1 MAILSACAA
10 FVTVVLFLLGLYY
23 AFWGERL
30 KVSRRLDEVLGT
42 PAASLRE
49 QELKAPF
56 FQRVVRPAMK
66 KMISLAGAFVPA
78 EKIAVLDE
86 KLNRAGRPGGL
97 SASEYALLKYL
108 AAGAGGVFFFSL
120 SGAIHLGVA
129 QACLLTFVGVL
140 LGWHLPGLYLEARI
154 RERSELVRRELPD
167 VLDLLTVS
175 VEAGLGFDGALLKVA
190 EKKKGLLAG
199 EFSQILQE
207 INMGKP
213 RREALR
219 DAAERL
225 GVEEFSSF
233 VGSII
238 VADRL
243 GISIGNVLR
252 AQSAQMRSVRRQRA
266 EEQAMKAPVKML
278 FPMVFFIFPAVFLV
292 LLGPAVIKIREVF
305 TR

>member
-1 MAILSACAA
+1 MILSAAA
-10 FVTVVLFLLGLYY
+10 FFLAIAFFLLGLYQ
-23 AFWGERL
+23 ALWGERL
-30 KVSRRLDEVLGT
+30 QISQRVEEVLGA
-42 PAASLRE
+42 PALSFRE

-56 FQRVVRPAMK
+56 LQRVVRPVLR
-66 KMISLAGAFVPA
+66 KMIGLAGVFIPA
-78 EKIAVLDE
+78 EKTAVLEE

-97 SASEYALLKYL
+97 SAGEYALLKYFTAG
-108 AAGAGGVFFFSL
+108 AAGVFSFFFS
-120 SGAIHLGVA
+120 GTVHLEPV
-129 QACLLTFVGVL
+129 QTCLLSFLGVL
-140 LGWHLPGLYLEARI
+140 LGWHLPNFYLEARI
-154 RERSELVRRELPD
+154 RDRAELIRKELPD

-190 EKKKGLLAG
+190 EKKKGLLAK
-199 EFSQILQE
+199 EFSQILRE

-225 GVEEFSSF
+225 GVDEFSSF
-233 VGSII
+233 AGSII

-252 AQSAQMRSVRRQRA
+252 AQSAQMRNKRRQRA
-266 EEQAMKAPVKML
+266 EERAMKAPVKML

-292 LLGPAVIKIREVF
+292 LLGPAVIKISKVF